1 MCTKMKI
8 LTRVITIVM
17 ALSFQSCEKL
27 LEVTPDSS
35 ITEQTYFTSE
45 ADFEPYLV
53 GTYTFMRTFSNFDI
67 YGSQRGDEYVNGIN
81 SRLNAAANLHQLSA
95 TNGAVDWQQWYTAIG
110 NCNLLLDKI
119 QKFSFA
125 SNPDSKKRILAE
137 THALRAYF
145 YFNLTRIF
153 GKVPLMLE
161 AVVNDNVPLLER
173 SSEAEVMKQIQ
184 LDIAAS
190 IENFTS
196 ISNFSKSSFP
206 STKYRFSHA
215 AVQALKMDSRLW
227 SAKVLSGGNNDF
239 TEVLKAAVEVEAAGN
254 ALNSDFRNVIAARAS
269 NNTEHILSSFFLRDE
284 GATNFAVN
292 LMAISSHIVGVINA
306 DSIISSVSPSY
317 AQSGYLMSPLAVSW
331 FSDKRDKRIPF
342 TYVVERRA
350 SGPAS
355 SVWVV
360 KHPGTKYA
368 DDRVADND
376 LPIYRLADILL
387 MKAEAQTGLG
397 NLDEAVKELNRIKA
411 RAGIDAYKGQSEKK
425 AIELEILSE
434 RGRELFAENKR
445 WYDLVRFHKGGSIN
459 LYEALPNLKGKTTPL
474 YWPIS
479 LTVLAKNEKLVQTEG
494 Y

>member
-1 MCTKMKI
+1 MKI
-8 LTRVITIVM
+8 LIRIIAIIT

-53 GTYTFMRTFSNFDI
+53 GIYTFMRTFSNNDL

-81 SRLNAAANLHQLSA
+81 SRLNASANLHQLSP
-95 TNGAVDWQQWYTAIG
+95 TNGAADWQQWYTAIG

-119 QKFSFA
+119 QKFNFT
-125 SNPDSKKRILAE
+125 SNPDVKKRILAE

-173 SSEAEVMKQIQ
+173 SAEVDVMRQIQ
-184 LDIAAS
+184 QDISTS
-190 IENFTS
+190 IENFASMTT
-196 ISNFSKSSFP
+196 FARTSFP
-206 STKYRFSHA
+206 STKYRFSYA
-215 AVQALKMDSRLW
+215 GVQALKMDSKLW
-227 SAKVLSGGNNDF
+227 SAKVLSGGNADF
-239 TEVLKAAVEVEAAGN
+239 NEVLKAATEVEGAGTV
-254 ALNSDFRNVIAARAS
+254 LNSDFRNVIATRAS
-269 NNTEHILSSFFLRDE
+269 ANAEHILSSFFLRDE
-284 GATNFAVN
+284 GATNFSVN
-292 LMAISSHIVGVINA
+292 LMAISSHIVGVTNA
-306 DSIISSVSPSY
+306 DSIISAVSPSY
-317 AQSGYLMSPLAVSW
+317 AQSGYLMSPLARSW
-331 FSDKRDKRIPF
+331 FSDLKDKRIPF

-350 SGPAS
+350 SGPTS

-360 KHPGTKYA
+360 KYPGTKYA

-376 LPIYRLADILL
+376 IPIYRLADIIL
-387 MKAEAQTGLG
+387 MKAETLAGLG
-397 NLDEAVKELNRIKA
+397 NLDEAIKELNKVKA
-411 RAGIDAYKGQSEKK
+411 RAGTSSYQGQLAKL
-425 AIELEILSE
+425 AIEKEILNE
-434 RGRELFAENKR
+434 RGRELYAENKR
-445 WYDLVRFHKGGSIN
+445 WYDLVRFHKGGTVN
-459 LYEALPNLKGKTTPL
+459 LYETLPNLKGKTTPL

-479 LTVLAKNEKLVQTEG
+479 ITVLGKNEKLVQTEG